1 MIPELLAEEL
11 HSLVLGTWLMMIP
24 ELSAEELHCLVLGT
38 LAHDDSWIVG
48 RRIGFSCACDLVH
61 DDSWIVGR
69 RIAFYCCGDFSAISI
84 HRNLFVL
91 GVGTISELLNGRIST
106 QVLLLNLSPRATK
119 SVLIPEL
126 KRMSACSLGGYLQK
140 TRQRLLR
147 RGGQEE
153 VKDSGKF
160 YLFCWETTKGH
171 HCQWFSEVRRIV

>member
-1 MIPELLAEEL
+1 
-11 HSLVLGTWLMMIP
+11 
-24 ELSAEELHCLVLGT
+24 
-38 LAHDDSWIVG
+38 
-48 RRIGFSCACDLVH
+48 
-61 DDSWIVGR
+61 
-69 RIAFYCCGDFSAISI
+69 
-84 HRNLFVL
+84 VL
-91 GVGTISELLNGRIST
+91 GVGTISELLNGRIAT

-160 YLFCWETTKGH
+160 YLFCWETTKGY
-171 HCQWFSEVRRIV
+171 HCQWFSEVRRIVLKMQTHLFMNVCVAYDYHLQKHQMWNSKGACVSNIM

>member
-1 MIPELLAEEL
+1 LFFLKSLA
-11 HSLVLGTWLMMIP
+11 T
-24 ELSAEELHCLVLGT
+24 T
-38 LAHDDSWIVG
+38 
-48 RRIGFSCACDLVH
+48 
-61 DDSWIVGR
+61 
-69 RIAFYCCGDFSAISI
+69 
-84 HRNLFVL
+84 
-91 GVGTISELLNGRIST
+91 T

-160 YLFCWETTKGH
+160 YLFVEKQPKDTTVNG
-171 HCQWFSEVRRIV
+171 FLR